1 MFSLRPPPSIS
12 AERGALPDI
21 SPIEPRF
28 ALPRLDEYASSPD
41 RLLAGLTR
49 PLGLRSQ
56 FASIPPDK
64 GKQKEEVVV
73 RDAHVTHAAL
83 TDDSDFWL
91 RAGDREPGPS
101 RSRMVKVSSASGVG

>member
-1 MFSLRPPPSIS
+1 MFSLRPPAAILE
-12 AERGALPDI
+12 ERGAFPDI
-21 SPIEPRF
+21 STIEPQF
-28 ALPRLDEYASSPD
+28 ALPRLDEYTPPPD

-56 FASIPPDK
+56 FVSSAPDK

-73 RDAHVTHAAL
+73 RDAHGEHAAL

-101 RSRMVKVSSASGVG
+101 RSRMVKVSSVSGAG